1 MKKEEIF
8 LSDISRILFGNAPVD
23 FTLEVLF
30 RTIIIYLT
38 LIVILRIMGKRMSGQ
53 LTISELAVMVTL
65 GAIVSAPMQIPE
77 RGILQGVAVLIFAL
91 AFQRGLNYVTAKS
104 KSAEKLIQGEEAIL
118 VKEAVMQINEMAS
131 NHISKQQLFA
141 SLRNAGIYNLGEI
154 DRVYL
159 EACGLF
165 SIFPSK
171 NPKPGLSLFPQPD
184 QEVHSLQYRVEPVE
198 MVCFNC
204 GAITKDITTNPNCFV
219 CGHHDWTP
227 AIQSRKS

>member
-8 LSDISRILFGNAPVD
+8 LSDIHRILFGNAPVE
-23 FTLEVLF
+23 FLLEVLL

-91 AFQRGLNYVTAKS
+91 AFQRGLNYFGAKN
-104 KSAEKLIQGEEAIL
+104 KKAEKLIQGEEAIL
-118 VKEAVMQINEMAS
+118 VKNAVMQLEAMDS
-131 NHISKQQLFA
+131 NKISKQQLFA
-141 SLRNAGIYNLGEI
+141 SLRNAGIFNLGEV

-159 EACGLF
+159 EASGLI
-165 SIFPSK
+165 SIFSAK
-171 NPKPGLSLFPQPD
+171 NAVPGLSLFPDTDKQIH
-184 QEVHSLQYRVEPVE
+184 EIQYSTAPAQ
-198 MVCFNC
+198 MVCCNC
-204 GAITKDITTNPNCFV
+204 GTPTAQCDSYISCEV
-219 CGHHDWTP
+219 CEHHDWTV
-227 AIQSRKS
+227 AIQNR